1 MNWLGKVF
9 VVLILIMSVVFMALS
24 MAVYATHKNW
34 KLVADSLQ
42 TKLQESQQDTER
54 LKAALNV
61 RVEELSAEIDAA
73 KQDVSKLETERVSLA
88 QRNDQI
94 QKELDQKNQV
104 QAEHVASVAAT
115 QAINQR
121 LTAEVGNLR
130 NDIRTEQQARDA
142 AVADTL
148 SATEQLHQISGEY
161 ERARAT
167 NAQLIKDVSDKT
179 YIMREKGINPNTKP
193 GAVVPTVNGV
203 VTQLRRVG
211 GAQLVE
217 VTIGSDDGL
226 AEGNTLEVS
235 RGDKYLGR
243 IEILQTTPDK
253 SVGRVD
259 PRFQQGRIAE
269 GDRVATRINP

>member
-42 TKLQESQQDTER
+42 TKLQESQQETER
-54 LKAALNV
+54 LKAAHNV
-61 RVEELSAEIDAA
+61 RVEELSAEIEAA